1 MLTGANPAMR
11 LADEETFGPV
21 APVFRFDTEAEA
33 LALANATRSGL
44 AAYAFTRDID
54 RAWRVAEGLETG
66 MVGMNNGIVSTE
78 TAPFGG
84 IKESG
89 LGREGSR
96 HGIDEFLEMKTINLG
111 VRP

>member
-1 MLTGANPAMR
+1 MR

-21 APVFRFDTEAEA
+21 APVFRFETEAEA
-33 LALANATRSGL
+33 LALANATHSGL

-54 RAWRVAEGLETG
+54 RAWRVSEGLETG
-66 MVGMNNGIVSTE
+66 MVGLNSGIVSTE

-96 HGIDEFLEMKTINLG
+96 HGIEEFLEMKTISVG
-111 VRP
+111 VRPESPV